1 MDFSHLPR
9 RVVLG
14 GLGLVVPGLLV
25 TSTAQAT
32 PPAPSPAGDP
42 FEAAAPSALLG
53 LAAGTYRVTEVTPIH
68 CGTFSLRLAGPGN
81 DSFLVEICAL
91 DDSSKAQRGPAR
103 TSHLELFVKN
113 QGHGGARTHEG
124 RGLAVMALARSLE
137 QHEHLVPVARL
148 LPLRERQRRYQAQ
161 LYLTPRAGAL
171 AHPSLQQ
178 RLRLLP
184 PAAGPPRA

>member
-1 MDFSHLPR
+1 M
-9 RVVLG
+9 
-14 GLGLVVPGLLV
+14 

-32 PPAPSPAGDP
+32 PPAPAPSPAGDP

-53 LAAGTYRVTEVTPIH
+53 LAAGAYRVTEVTPIH
-68 CGTFSLRLAGPGN
+68 RGTFSLRLAGPGD

-161 LYLTPRAGAL
+161 LYLAPRAGAL